1 MNDKHILLL
10 LISILFCFLLTSCGI
25 PKPPEANQINQD
37 FSEQYSTFSV
47 ENPFDETNPYVYDMN
62 ISASVDKRQTNEKS
76 DNAYCRVQLVN
87 EYYKITKYLKLTYFF
102 YDKGGWILENCTE
115 YQDPDYELLRCP
127 FDAEEI
133 APLLTNDYSTVEFK
147 EMNEH
152 LSEGKID
159 FCFEVK
165 DVQENVTSEGNV
177 IVSLQYHGA
186 DWTYELDKSDVFL
199 EWNIKGHWYSTIY
212 SGLYMDVLDMTSDSV
227 LLDVIYE
234 SGAEDA
240 RKGNRGPLFDTSD
253 EFYWHATVNSTDLW
267 EEYTDDGEPCLHFR
281 FDFRAW
287 GDKWNI
293 YIYKDTAFAQVRMY
307 KMTELYKV
315 EENPFAM

>member
-1 MNDKHILLL
+1 MIRAD
-10 LISILFCFLLTSCGI
+10 
-25 PKPPEANQINQD
+25 
-37 FSEQYSTFSV
+37 
-47 ENPFDETNPYVYDMN
+47 
-62 ISASVDKRQTNEKS
+62 
-76 DNAYCRVQLVN
+76 
-87 EYYKITKYLKLTYFF
+87 
-102 YDKGGWILENCTE
+102 
-115 YQDPDYELLRCP
+115 
-127 FDAEEI
+127 
-133 APLLTNDYSTVEFK
+133 STVEFK

-227 LLDVIYE
+227 
-234 SGAEDA
+234 
-240 RKGNRGPLFDTSD
+240 
-253 EFYWHATVNSTDLW
+253 HATVNSTDLW